1 VKKLIFLFAFLIV
14 GVAAAAPNVVSTTE
28 TSATVAGL
36 ECGTKYRFE
45 IRKYT
50 ANGDLSPSADYV
62 DAQTKSCPDT
72 GPPSQPQNLA
82 ATGASQTSISVSWTA
97 STDDIGVTAYDLFR
111 GGNKVDSTTGTSY
124 TFGELSC
131 GTSYVLAV
139 EARDAAG
146 NRSVAA
152 AINASTAACP
162 PPTCPAGEYSTQ
174 YFGNTTLSG
183 TAVLQRCET
192 AINHDWGTGSP
203 AAGVPT
209 NQFSARWTGTH
220 SFSAGTYQFTATA
233 DDGIRVWVD
242 GALVIDSWREQPPT
256 TYQATR
262 SVTAGNHDVK
272 VEYYENGGGAV
283 ARVSWQLN
291 TPPPPPPTSCPTGQY
306 SAQYHGNMTLAGTP
320 VLQRC
325 ETALNSDWGSGS
337 PHPGVPTNQFS
348 ARWTG
353 TFSFAAGTY
362 QFSATADDGIRIW
375 VDGAPLIDAWRDQ
388 PASTYQATKIL
399 TAGDHAVKVEY
410 YENGGFAVARLNWQ
424 LSQVAPTPPPTP
436 PPPSGPPPP
445 GVVLQPG
452 QSWNGAYQQARCGDT
467 IRLAAGTHP
476 TQTITEN
483 PSLSTCA
490 EPVTFQPVDG
500 AQVTVNDHVHLGSC
514 RGCYSR
520 DAPSHLVFRGFAY
533 TVGFGIWGDA
543 SDILLDKLNGGG
555 FFIQGVNGV
564 TVRDSD
570 FGPCNSSPP
579 SFCSRAFV
587 NDDRGNDPTATRNVL
602 IERNVFHD
610 FRINVSGDHWE
621 CMFTTGGTNVTI
633 RGNHFYNCETYAIAT
648 GARPYSDYENWV
660 IENNWFGRTCCF
672 GTSDRSS
679 SIVMGGS
686 VPVSDMLIRFNSFAP
701 GQAVVT
707 EGGTVGPNVRV
718 LGNILGAK
726 TCVAGISYSY
736 NLTLVGA
743 CSSTDRTVAV
753 LPYVNLSLRG
763 DGDYHLIPGSPAES
777 FVTAGSVDANL
788 AVDKDGDA
796 RGLVKD
802 AGSDER

>member
-1 VKKLIFLFAFLIV
+1 VKKLIFLFAFLLV
-14 GVAAAAPNVVSTTE
+14 GVAAAAPSVVSTTE
-28 TSATVAGL
+28 TSATVEGL
-36 ECGTKYRFE
+36 DCGSKYRFD
-45 IRKYT
+45 IRKYN
-50 ANGDLSPSADYV
+50 ADGSLSSTTSSV
-62 DAQTKSCPDT
+62 DAQTKNCPDT
-72 GPPSQPQNLA
+72 QPPSAPQNLA
-82 ATGASQTSISVSWTA
+82 ATGATRTSISVSWGA
-97 STDDIGVTAYDLFR
+97 STDDVGVTGYDLYR
-111 GGNKVDSTTGTSY
+111 NGAKVDSTSATSY
-124 TFGELSC
+124 TFDGLSC
-131 GTSYVLAV
+131 GTSYTLAV
-139 EARDAAG
+139 EARDATG
-146 NRSVAA
+146 KRSAA
-152 AINASTAACP
+152 SAISASTAACP
-162 PPTCPAGEYSTQ
+162 PPSCPTGEYSTQ

-183 TAVLQRCET
+183 NAVMQRCET

-203 AAGVPT
+203 GTSVPT
-209 NQFSARWTGTH
+209 NQFSTRWTGTH

-242 GALVIDSWREQPPT
+242 GVPLIDSWKDQAPT
-256 TYQATR
+256 TYQAAR
-262 SVTAGNHDVK
+262 ILTAGEHVVKVEYYENGGGAVAKVSWRLDQPPPPSCSTGQFSALYYANMTLSSTPVLQRCEAAINHNWGSGSPATSVPADRFSSRWTGTFSFSAGTYEFAATADDGIRVWIDGVPLIDSWKDQAPTTYQAARILTAGEHVVK

-283 ARVSWQLN
+283 ARVSWQPTQLPA
-291 TPPPPPPTSCPTGQY
+291 PPPPPPPS
-306 SAQYHGNMTLAGTP
+306 S
-320 VLQRC
+320 
-325 ETALNSDWGSGS
+325 
-337 PHPGVPTNQFS
+337 
-348 ARWTG
+348 
-353 TFSFAAGTY
+353 
-362 QFSATADDGIRIW
+362 
-375 VDGAPLIDAWRDQ
+375 
-388 PASTYQATKIL
+388 
-399 TAGDHAVKVEY
+399 
-410 YENGGFAVARLNWQ
+410 
-424 LSQVAPTPPPTP
+424 
-436 PPPSGPPPP
+436 PSG
-445 GVVLQPG
+445 VVIQPG
-452 QSWNGAYQQARCGDT
+452 QSWNAAYQQAHCGDT

-483 PSLSTCA
+483 ASLSTCA

-514 RGCYSR
+514 RGCYST

-543 SDILLDKLNGGG
+543 SDILLDKLDGGG

-564 TVRDSD
+564 TVRESD

-579 SFCSRAFV
+579 GFCSRAFV

-602 IERNVFHD
+602 LERNVFHD

-648 GARPYSDYENWV
+648 GARPYSDYENWM

-707 EGGTVGPNVRV
+707 EGGTVGANVRV

-726 TCVAGISYSY
+726 TCVPGISYSY

-753 LPYVNLSLRG
+753 LPYVNLSIRG
-763 DGDYHLIPGSPAES
+763 DGDYHLIPGSAAES